1 MRNYYYNYV
10 RTITVKKNMVKKQ
23 TANLYKSLQ

>member
-1 MRNYYYNYV
+1 MRNYYNYV
-10 RTITVKKNMVKKQ
+10 QTITVKKNMVKKQ